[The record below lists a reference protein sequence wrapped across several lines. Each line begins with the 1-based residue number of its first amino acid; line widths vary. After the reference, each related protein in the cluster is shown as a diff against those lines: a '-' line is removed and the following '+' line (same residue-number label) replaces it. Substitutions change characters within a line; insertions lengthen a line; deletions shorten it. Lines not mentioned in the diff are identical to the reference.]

1 MAQEGKMVTLTR
13 LNGTRI
19 TLNALLIEV
28 MEETPDTLITL
39 TTGKKIIVLEKVS
52 VVVSL
57 VQNYMQSIAAIKAVV
72 KSTGQ
77 EGS

>member
-1 MAQEGKMVTLTR
+1 MVTLTR
-13 LNGTRI
+13 LNGTPI

-28 MEETPDTLITL
+28 IEETPDTHITM
-39 TTGKKIIVLEKVS
+39 TTGKKIIVLEKVP

-57 VQNYMQSIAAIKAVV
+57 IQNYMQSIAAIKAVV
-72 KSTGQ
+72 KCREQ